1 MTMMILISKPVFL
14 YDIYIYHMIPYI
26 FIINLEKRRDRR
38 DHMTKLM
45 SDMRVT
51 DYEFVEPVIVEN
63 YNVTT
68 NELSLILTVQNILK
82 EAKKRSLDTC
92 FIFEDDIMMN
102 NSPDFV
108 IEKIEKVLDNLP
120 QEWDIL
126 YFEYCFESCDKIK
139 KINDYLYK
147 VSNPLCTASIIY
159 NIKSV
164 DKINSCIESQKK
176 NLDSAYL
183 QCHKNDEIQGYMVL
197 PPLFYQ
203 DNKYDTDIQ
212 NKAIL
217 NLLSVVF
224 EHDNGTKYVCRHDI
238 LFKIKWF
245 NAVLLI
251 IISCTIISVIIIS
264 SFKIWTY
271 KAS

>member
-1 MTMMILISKPVFL
+1 
-14 YDIYIYHMIPYI
+14 
-26 FIINLEKRRDRR
+26 
-38 DHMTKLM
+38 
-45 SDMRVT
+45 
-51 DYEFVEPVIVEN
+51 
-63 YNVTT
+63 
-68 NELSLILTVQNILK
+68 LK

-102 NSPDFV
+102 NSPEFV
-108 IEKIEKVLDNLP
+108 IDKIEKVLDNLP

-126 YFEYCFESCDKIK
+126 YFEYCFESCNKIK
-139 KINDYLYK
+139 KFNDYWYK
-147 VSNPLCTASIIY
+147 VSNPLCTAAIIY

-183 QCHKNDEIQGYMVL
+183 QCHRNDEIQGYMVL

-224 EHDNGTKYVCRHDI
+224 EHDKSTKYVCRHEI
-238 LFKIKWF
+238 LFHIKWF
-245 NAVLLI
+245 NATLLI
-251 IISCTIISVIIIS
+251 IISFIIISVIIIS
-264 SFKIWTY
+264 SFKLWT
-271 KAS
+271 